1 MVSLNN
7 EASFP
12 FLNLSLLLVNDY
24 NITILLMYK
33 GLGHIKPTYKIINN
47 KDHLNII
54 SELNVSNITLKT
66 EDDYLSISFF
76 FNEKNKIYER
86 NLNFIFLRNEI
97 YSFNMSEKDFI
108 ITKQNRS
115 KLYNIKEEL
124 YYYNKTKEP
133 RCYQYYIHSHSI
145 KSFDKTYE
153 FPVIDDHY
161 NNIPT
166 PLELLELKD
175 FLKFTIILKKK
186 NY

>member
-1 MVSLNN
+1 
-7 EASFP
+7 
-12 FLNLSLLLVNDY
+12 
-24 NITILLMYK
+24 
-33 GLGHIKPTYKIINN
+33 
-47 KDHLNII
+47 
-54 SELNVSNITLKT
+54 
-66 EDDYLSISFF
+66 
-76 FNEKNKIYER
+76 
-86 NLNFIFLRNEI
+86 
-97 YSFNMSEKDFI
+97 MSEKDFI
-108 ITKQNRS
+108 IKKQNRA

-186 NY
+186 KLLNRIEILGESKEVIFMNFFGTIAAIFEFLLPFIFYI